1 MKQSVGL
8 VILQV
13 IGIVLGL
20 VSVFWVAGSLPAEKY
35 AVVGIYNIIST
46 LILVFSNTGFETH
59 AIRNILSWKEE
70 GKTDSIKLIVT
81 QAITFRT
88 LIASFIFLPVIGYA
102 IYISSN
108 KFEGQYLGL
117 FVLMGFL
124 SISKATNDATV
135 LLLKAF
141 NKYLAAAFF
150 TYSVNVF
157 GKLLALLLFIEFGFN
172 AYINTIMWL
181 PLIITLPVIYMLRKN
196 ICFKGVFTKINIK
209 KGVSESKFFAVS
221 SYLSYI
227 FNFMDQLLVSIFLSA
242 EILGSFSVAKNILA
256 MARTFI
262 ENIFDPLIQNLVR
275 FKQNFDEMKLRLNRI
290 FKIKNILLIIS
301 IIFIPFVFFFTD
313 EILLLLNL
321 DHYIVLNYYVFFIYI
336 AQVFLIASK
345 VKYNYICL
353 FFSQKS
359 YLLITAVNSIST
371 LFFFIIT
378 IIISPQLLFIHLLL
392 TNILMFFYTEWK
404 FKSTQNPYNYEIRI
418 TRR

>member
-1 MKQSVGL
+1 MKQSIGL

-20 VSVFWVAGSLPAEKY
+20 VSVFWVAGSLPPEEY

-46 LILVFSNTGFETH
+46 LILVFSNTGFETY

-81 QAITFRT
+81 QAITFLT
-88 LIASFIFLPVIGYA
+88 LVASFIFLPVIGYA
-102 IYISSN
+102 IYISSY

-124 SISKATNDATV
+124 SISNATNNATV

-141 NKYLAAAFF
+141 NKYLAAALV

-157 GKLLALLLFIEFGFN
+157 GKLFALLLFIKYGFD

-196 ICFKGVFTKINIK
+196 ICFKGVFSKINIK

-221 SYLSYI
+221 SYLSYV

-242 EILGSFSVAKNILA
+242 EILGSFTVAKSILA
-256 MARTFI
+256 MSKTFL

-275 FKQNFDEMKLRLNRI
+275 FKQNIDEMKSKLSGI
-290 FKIKNILLIIS
+290 FKIKNILLIVS
-301 IIFIPFVFFFTD
+301 IIFIPIVFFFTD
-313 EILLLLNL
+313 EILFLLHL
-321 DHYIVLNYYVFFIYI
+321 DHYIDLNYYIFFIYI
-336 AQVFLIASK
+336 AQVFLIAAK
-345 VKYNYICL
+345 VKYNFICL
-353 FFSQKS
+353 FFSQRN
-359 YLLITAVNSIST
+359 YLVITAVNSISA
-371 LFFFIIT
+371 LIFFFIT
-378 IIISPQLLFIHLLL
+378 IIISPQLLFMHLLL

-404 FKSTQNPYNYEIRI
+404 FKSSQNPYNNEIFI